1 MIPWIFF
8 YFYAGWSE
16 GFAFPKNI
24 HVNDWH
30 KELEYLRIVKVA
42 LMQGELPFH
51 VKGFETIFTSNSKA
65 FLATPIYPFSI
76 QSILLIFL
84 EPMTFHIWNHLLLFL
99 VGFYGCY
106 LIKKEYD
113 LGLTSFLF
121 LAVTFNLYGGFV
133 GKISAYGPANLGYY
147 LFPFIIYILFRL
159 SKSDIDIDKRNNL
172 SLSIYL
178 SIVLS
183 VIMFQGSLHY
193 FVQIVTLLI
202 FWGIFNFKH
211 IKFLLLSA
219 ITTILLSAARLLPA
233 ALMFGNQTRPPE
245 RIIGYGSNPEF
256 FLQTF
261 ISIRD
266 ILDPRH
272 FFGWWEFSNYISII
286 GFGML
291 FYFAFANYFFNR
303 SECFNVKSFLFPL
316 LIIFIISF
324 ENYRLIIIPHFIPLL
339 NLETLTTRYMFIICL
354 FLIFIATINFDR
366 FFKSL
371 KSLKSRSF
379 FYLLMACHILFLYA
393 NTYVWS
399 LQRIQKQLHGELSI
413 NPLLNKEFLA
423 QELRDTYRI
432 DEITLLIEND
442 LTDLSYIYSFYIG
455 VSITVLTFI
464 GIIIFFFYQSRKVF
478 SKA

>member
-1 MIPWIFF
+1 
-8 YFYAGWSE
+8 
-16 GFAFPKNI
+16 
-24 HVNDWH
+24 
-30 KELEYLRIVKVA
+30 VA

-51 VKGFETIFTSNSKA
+51 VKGFEHIFAANSTA

-99 VGFYGCY
+99 IGFYGCY
-106 LIKKEYD
+106 LVKKEYD

-121 LAVTFNLYGGFV
+121 LTVTFNLYGGFV
-133 GKISAYGPANLGYY
+133 TKISAYGPAMLGYY

-159 SKSDIDIDKRNNL
+159 SKNDIKIDKRNNL

-178 SIVLS
+178 SLALS
-183 VIMFQGSLHY
+183 AIIFQGSLHY
-193 FVQIVTLLI
+193 FVETVTLLV

-233 ALMFGNQTRPPE
+233 ALMNGNQTREPE
-245 RIIGYGSNPEF
+245 RVIGYGSNPEF

-266 ILDPRH
+266 MFDPLR
-272 FFGWWEFSNYISII
+272 FFSWWESSNYISII

-291 FYFAFANYFFNR
+291 FYFAFANYFLNNR

-316 LIIFIISF
+316 LIIFVISF
-324 ENYRLIIIPHFIPLL
+324 ENYRLILIPNFVPLL
-339 NLETLTTRYMFIICL
+339 NLETITTRYMFIICL

-366 FFKSL
+366 FFKSI
-371 KSLKSRSF
+371 KSLKSRLF
-379 FYLLMACHILFLYA
+379 FYLLMACHILFLYS
-393 NTYVWS
+393 NTYIWS
-399 LQRIQKQLHGELSI
+399 LQRIQKQLHGELPI

-423 QELRDTYRI
+423 QELQGSNRI
-432 DEITLLIEND
+432 KEVTLVIEND
-442 LTDLSYIYSFYIG
+442 LTNLAYIYSFYIG
-455 VSITVLTFI
+455 VSITVLTAI
-464 GIIIFFFYQSRKVF
+464 GIIIFFFYQKRIVS